1 MLRTSSNI
9 FILQIGVAFWRVV
22 LREIYFEGPNRIW
35 RGLKTSLSLSL
46 SKTKYTNQCRPRAK
60 FESGWA
66 AHSIP
71 ICRSLDSN
79 AISVEDPFSKFRDLG
94 LLWPKV
100 ERPSVSTTQIATNQ
114 DFGLSTLRTR
124 GQSQKAVA
132 IWNVYMAVHGMTKV
146 TDSRKE
152 VWVRWEWKPELWS
165 RGCRYFCHKIIKH
178 WQDLGR

>member
-35 RGLKTSLSLSL
+35 RGLKTSLSLSV
-46 SKTKYTNQCRPRAK
+46 SETKYTNQCRPRAK

-124 GQSQKAVA
+124 GQSRKAVA

-152 VWVRWEWKPELWS
+152 VWVRWEWKPKLWS